1 MRKGM
6 EKELGAQHRRNAEK
20 DHEESEEHK
29 KIETVDGT
37 YSSLMI
43 MTPFPNKMQCWMS
56 AGGLDKKL
64 KSQNETNIA
73 MEGGGGIMIMWEE

>member
-1 MRKGM
+1 M

-43 MTPFPNKMQCWMS
+43 MTPSPIKCNVECQP
-56 AGGLDKKL
+56 
-64 KSQNETNIA
+64 
-73 MEGGGGIMIMWEE
+73 EG